1 MRDAVIIGVGMHK
14 FGRYPEKTYVDM
26 AEVAIRN
33 ALDDAGVPW
42 KDVQALY
49 SGSALAGPT
58 SANNIAGRMGLSGI
72 PVYNIEAYCASGG
85 VALRLASEAVATGL
99 LDLAVAVGVEK
110 QERGFIPVLNQPQ
123 WATMQ
128 GLEVMPCTGP
138 ALEAQVYMETY
149 GVTREQLAKVAVKDR
164 KNAALTPYSHY
175 ATPDITVQEVL
186 DSPVICDPLS
196 MLMMGPP
203 SDGAAAAV
211 VCSRRLVRKYSSK
224 TPIVIAAAVHGSD
237 KFSPL
242 EDVYHELRHRVA
254 YQAYEKAGCGP
265 EDLNFAQLHN
275 PVASM
280 ELICSENVGLCGP
293 GEGARIFEE
302 GRTSLGGDIPVCTDG
317 GFLGRGNC
325 PGASTLA
332 YVAESV
338 WQLRGEA
345 GPRQIDNPRMG
356 LICHGGYGHHA
367 VGIILKK

>member
-14 FGRYPEKTYVDM
+14 FGRYPEKTNADL

-42 KDVQALY
+42 KDVQAFY
-49 SGSALAGPT
+49 AGSVLAGPT
-58 SANNIAGRMGLSGI
+58 TANNVAGRMGLTGI
-72 PVYNIEAYCASGG
+72 PVVNIEAYCASGG
-85 VALRLASEAVATGL
+85 VALRLASEAVSSGF
-99 LDLAVAVGVEK
+99 LDLAVAVGYER
-110 QERGFIPVLNQPQ
+110 QERGFIPVLNQPR
-123 WATMQ
+123 WATIQ

-149 GVTREQLAKVAVKDR
+149 GITREQLAKVAVKDR

-175 ATPDITVQEVL
+175 ATPDVTVEDVL
-186 DSPVICDPLS
+186 NAPKICDPFT
-196 MLMMGPP
+196 MYMMGPP

-211 VCSRRLVRKYSSK
+211 VCSRRLARKYSSK
-224 TPIVIAAAVHGSD
+224 SPIVIAAAAQGSD

-242 EDVYHELRHRVA
+242 EDLYHELRHRVA
-254 YQAYEKAGCGP
+254 FEAYEKAGCGP
-265 EDLNFAQLHN
+265 KDLDFAQLHN
-275 PVASM
+275 PLASM

-293 GEGARIFEE
+293 GEGGRLLDE
-302 GRTSLGGDIPVCTDG
+302 GRTELSGDIPVCTDG

-325 PGASTLA
+325 PGAATLA

-345 GPRQIDNPRMG
+345 GARQIDDPRVG

-367 VGIILKK
+367 IGIILKR